1 MNNPYA
7 PICLFVYNRP
17 WHTQQTVEALLRNEL
32 SSESGLIVYSDGAK
46 SDSDQIK
53 VDEVRQYI
61 HSINGFKTIS
71 IIESTENNGLANS
84 IILGVTE
91 VVKKYEKII
100 VLEDDLVTS
109 PYFLRYMNDYL
120 TLYENDDEVASI
132 HGYVYPINNLPDTFF
147 LKGADCWGW
156 ATWEKAWN
164 IIELNGE
171 NLLNEICRR
180 NIEKEINY
188 NNSANYIKM
197 LKDQIKGKND
207 SWAIRWHLSAFLKNK
222 LVLYPGKSL
231 IENIGHDNSGEHS
244 ITTKVYN
251 SIMIEDYMVVKK
263 IPTVENLVA
272 KMKFENYFKQK
283 KDPFLIKVFFYLL
296 KFFKKKIV

>member
-1 MNNPYA
+1 
-7 PICLFVYNRP
+7 
-17 WHTQQTVEALLRNEL
+17 
-32 SSESGLIVYSDGAK
+32 
-46 SDSDQIK
+46 
-53 VDEVRQYI
+53 
-61 HSINGFKTIS
+61 
-71 IIESTENNGLANS
+71 
-84 IILGVTE
+84 
-91 VVKKYEKII
+91 
-100 VLEDDLVTS
+100 
-109 PYFLRYMNDYL
+109 
-120 TLYENDDEVASI
+120 
-132 HGYVYPINNLPDTFF
+132 
-147 LKGADCWGW
+147 
-156 ATWEKAWN
+156 
-164 IIELNGE
+164 
-171 NLLNEICRR
+171 
-180 NIEKEINY
+180 
-188 NNSANYIKM
+188 M